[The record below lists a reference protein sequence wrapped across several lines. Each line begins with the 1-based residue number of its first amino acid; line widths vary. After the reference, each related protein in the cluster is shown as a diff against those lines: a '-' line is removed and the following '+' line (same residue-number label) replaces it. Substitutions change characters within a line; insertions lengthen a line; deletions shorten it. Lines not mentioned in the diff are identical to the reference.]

1 MSELEDQRKPTIV
14 VSRCLGFCKCRY
26 NGDVLNSDFVEL
38 LKPYV
43 NYITVCPEV
52 EIGLG
57 VPRNPVRLVNL
68 NGVIELYQPTEDR
81 IYTQEMNQYSERFF
95 HSVGNIHGL
104 ILKGR
109 SPSCGIKDVKIYA
122 SEEKSSSSQKGVGI
136 FAAHAIKR
144 YPNLPIEEEGR
155 LTNYAIREH
164 FLTKLYTMFRFQT
177 VKRSRSMKEL
187 VQFHSEYKYL
197 LMAYH
202 QSQLHQLGK
211 IVANHENRTIDEVW
225 EEYEL
230 HLGLAML
237 KAPSRSNYINAFMH
251 VFGFF
256 SDTLSEK
263 EKSFLLDRLQKYRE
277 GKIHISAIQNVMRA
291 YAIQCD
297 LDYLLRQSIWQPYP
311 EELLDIRDSGK

>member
-26 NGDVLNSDFVEL
+26 NGDVLNSDFVES

-43 NYITVCPEV
+43 NYITACPEV

-136 FAAHAIKR
+136 FAAHA
-144 YPNLPIEEEGR
+144 L
-155 LTNYAIREH
+155 
-164 FLTKLYTMFRFQT
+164 
-177 VKRSRSMKEL
+177 
-187 VQFHSEYKYL
+187 
-197 LMAYH
+197 
-202 QSQLHQLGK
+202 
-211 IVANHENRTIDEVW
+211 
-225 EEYEL
+225 
-230 HLGLAML
+230 
-237 KAPSRSNYINAFMH
+237 
-251 VFGFF
+251 
-256 SDTLSEK
+256 
-263 EKSFLLDRLQKYRE
+263 
-277 GKIHISAIQNVMRA
+277 SAIPTFRSKKK
-291 YAIQCD
+291 D
-297 LDYLLRQSIWQPYP
+297 D
-311 EELLDIRDSGK
+311 